1 MKRLLLFALLTGSTA
16 FATPSGTTLIVNGTL
31 IDPGTGKVIP
41 NGAVRIEGDRIA
53 AIIQNNTDIPKKGDA
68 VIDAKGKFILPGY
81 IDTHVHFFQSG
92 DIYTR
97 PDGLDLNSIR
107 PYKQET
113 EWIRSHLDDTFAR
126 YLRCGIT
133 SVLDIGGP
141 LWNFEMRKRANATAK
156 APRMAAAGPLISSV
170 SRPQLDLG
178 DPPIVKI
185 DTPEQGREMVRK
197 LAAQKPDYI
206 KIWYIVPPAQPAER
220 ITPKPGEGGSPAPSG
235 AASPMPGQSDAERAA
250 IFRPVVH
257 AVVEESHRLKLRV
270 AVHATELEAAR
281 ASAEEGADL
290 LVHSVTDK
298 PVDDAFVKLLKEK
311 GTMLTPTLVVFERY
325 GRTFA
330 NKLELTPE
338 EKAWGNPEV
347 IASLDVTKIP
357 EDKRPERLK
366 KAMENPAAVLDSIQK
381 TYDVA
386 LKNLKTLE
394 DAGITIATGTD
405 AGNIGTI
412 HGPAIFREF
421 QLMKQAGL
429 TPMQI
434 LQCTTANAAK
444 TFGGETGAKIG
455 SLQPGNYADLL
466 ILKSNPLDD
475 IRNAS
480 DIDSVMKNG
489 VMYHAVDVGRVLDET
504 RDADISRSPGV
515 QRPGRRQESRR
526 RENPWPDPVREQFS
540 GLQSPGCDELG
551 RPPRPDRG

>member
-1 MKRLLLFALLTGSTA
+1 MMKRFLCFCILAAASAAASCL
-16 FATPSGTTLIVNGTL
+16 ATPSGLTIILNGTA
-31 IDPGTGKVIP
+31 IDPGSGKIIP
-41 NGAVRIEGDRIA
+41 NA
-53 AIIQNNTDIPKKGDA
+53 AISIQGDHITAVTEAGSEIPKKGDQ
-68 VIDAKGKFILPGY
+68 VINAAGKFILPGY

-92 DIYTR
+92 GLFTR
-97 PDGLDLNSIR
+97 PDGVDLTSIR
-107 PYKQET
+107 PYKDEVAM
-113 EWIRSHLDDTFAR
+113 IKRNLPDAFRR

-133 SVLDIGGP
+133 SVVDIGGP
-141 LWNFEMRKRANATAK
+141 LWNFEMRKLANAEAK
-156 APRMAAAGPLISSV
+156 APRVAAAGPLISSV

-206 KIWYIVPPAQPAER
+206 KIWYIVPPPQ
-220 ITPKPGEGGSPAPSG
+220 TPGSSPSASPA
-235 AASPMPGQSDAERAA
+235 AGQSDVERAA

-298 PVDDAFVKLLKEK
+298 LVDDAFVKLLKEK
-311 GTMLTPTLVVFERY
+311 GTILTPTLVVFERY

-347 IASLDVTKIP
+347 IASLDVTKLP
-357 EDKRPERLK
+357 AGKVPERIK
-366 KAMENPAAVLDSIQK
+366 TAMANPQAVLDRIQQ
-381 TYDVA
+381 TYDIA

-394 DAGITIATGTD
+394 DAGVIIATGTD

-434 LQCTTANAAK
+434 LQSTTANAAR
-444 TFGGETGAKIG
+444 TFGGDIGAKIG
-455 SLQPGNYADLL
+455 SLKPGNFADLV

-475 IRNAS
+475 IAHAS
-480 DIDSVMKNG
+480 DIDTVIKNG
-489 VMYHAVDVGRVLDET
+489 VVYPA
-504 RDADISRSPGV
+504 
-515 QRPGRRQESRR
+515 ESILSK
-526 RENPWPDPVREQFS
+526 Q
-540 GLQSPGCDELG
+540 
-551 RPPRPDRG
+551 